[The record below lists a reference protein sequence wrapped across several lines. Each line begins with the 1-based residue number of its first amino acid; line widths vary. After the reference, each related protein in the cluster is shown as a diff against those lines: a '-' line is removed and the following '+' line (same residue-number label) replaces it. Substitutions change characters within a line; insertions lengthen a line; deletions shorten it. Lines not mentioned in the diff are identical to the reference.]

1 VPITTKVVL
10 FESRSLRGAFD
21 KTPCDKVCRQF
32 DAGAWFYP
40 STPVSFTN
48 NIHRHN
54 TTAILLK
61 VALNTIILFQ
71 KIIDIATFNE
81 HAFVLFFYGNVLE

>member
-10 FESRSLRGAFD
+10 FESRSWRGAFD
-21 KTPCDKVCRQF
+21 KTLCDKVCQQF

-40 STPVSFTN
+40 STPVSSTN
-48 NIHRHN
+48 KIHRHN

-61 VALNTIILFQ
+61 VALNTIILIQ
-71 KIIDIATFNE
+71 KIIDIATFKE
-81 HAFVLFFYGNVLE
+81 YIFVSFFYGNV

>member
-32 DAGAWFYP
+32 DALKKKKLF
-40 STPVSFTN
+40 SSL
-48 NIHRHN
+48 RD
-54 TTAILLK
+54 TAI
-61 VALNTIILFQ
+61 Q
-71 KIIDIATFNE
+71 KGTSCVPMKTKSQTFP
-81 HAFVLFFYGNVLE
+81 